1 MTEQQHWNAVFI
13 ATSMDGF
20 IAGKDGD
27 ISWLDTIP
35 IPEGTDM
42 GYHAFMD
49 RTDAILMGRI
59 SFETVLGFGI
69 DWPYAKP
76 VFVWSR
82 RSLTIPDELQE
93 KVFPIQGRTSEVLS
107 QLHALGHRRL
117 YIDGGMTIQSF
128 LKEDLIDEMIITT
141 IPVVLGEGISL
152 FGELHPPTWFSCV
165 QSQIFADA
173 IVQSHYIKNT

>member
-59 SFETVLGFGI
+59 SFETVLVS
-69 DWPYAKP
+69 A
-76 VFVWSR
+76 S
-82 RSLTIPDELQE
+82 T
-93 KVFPIQGRTSEVLS
+93 GRMPN
-107 QLHALGHRRL
+107 RC
-117 YIDGGMTIQSF
+117 
-128 LKEDLIDEMIITT
+128 
-141 IPVVLGEGISL
+141 
-152 FGELHPPTWFSCV
+152 SCGAV
-165 QSQIFADA
+165 D
-173 IVQSHYIKNT
+173 H

>member
-93 KVFPIQGRTSEVLS
+93 KVFPHSGQDI
-107 QLHALGHRRL
+107 
-117 YIDGGMTIQSF
+117 
-128 LKEDLIDEMIITT
+128 
-141 IPVVLGEGISL
+141 
-152 FGELHPPTWFSCV
+152 
-165 QSQIFADA
+165 
-173 IVQSHYIKNT
+173 